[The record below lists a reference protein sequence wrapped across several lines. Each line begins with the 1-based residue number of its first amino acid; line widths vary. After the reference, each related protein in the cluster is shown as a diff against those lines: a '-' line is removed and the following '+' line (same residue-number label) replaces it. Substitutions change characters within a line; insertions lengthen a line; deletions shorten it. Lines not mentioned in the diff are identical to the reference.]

1 MEKEEKAATK
11 KGKDDS
17 PHDADRTKE
26 ENERKRRPSL
36 SMLRLVTQVRGSSSK
51 ALRRSSIGAP
61 LVDNGFAPLS
71 TCKAHTPRR
80 QASGG
85 AEKQTMS
92 HDGRTAKRRKREDAE
107 SRSLVSR
114 AGVRKRTG
122 RREGGM
128 RDLFMSP
135 FVPQA
140 GQPKPTGRR

>member
-61 LVDNGFAPLS
+61 LVDNGFAPPPQHLQS
-71 TCKAHTPRR
+71 THAAPAGERRCGEADDEPRWPDGETKKK
-80 QASGG
+80 GG
-85 AEKQTMS
+85 RGEPEPPIS
-92 HDGRTAKRRKREDAE
+92 RRR
-107 SRSLVSR
+107 
-114 AGVRKRTG
+114 
-122 RREGGM
+122 
-128 RDLFMSP
+128 
-135 FVPQA
+135 
-140 GQPKPTGRR
+140 